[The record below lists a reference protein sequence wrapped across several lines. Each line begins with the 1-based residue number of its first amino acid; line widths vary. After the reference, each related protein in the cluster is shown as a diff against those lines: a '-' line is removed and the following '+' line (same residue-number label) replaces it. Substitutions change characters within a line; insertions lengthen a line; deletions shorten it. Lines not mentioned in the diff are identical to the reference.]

1 MTKDEFNISDERLLG
16 HFFEKE
22 RSKALAVLKHRLSIS
37 KDDAEDI
44 YQDACIALFEN
55 IRKGKLKTLTC
66 SLSTYFTQIFLN
78 LGNNF
83 VNRIHSTASF
93 DQILEN
99 TRYDDYELAKL
110 ETVLGLDEGLSSEQT
125 KMMRDIVQD
134 LPYPCKDILWSYY
147 GDDLSM
153 KEIAEI
159 VGFNG
164 ADSVKSKK
172 NQCMSKLK
180 ECFTKIIK
188 TFYE

>member
-1 MTKDEFNISDERLLG
+1 MTKEEFNIQDEGLLG
-16 HFFEKE
+16 RFFEKE

-55 IRKGKLKTLTC
+55 IKKGKLQTLTC

-83 VNRIHSTASF
+83 CKRVHSAVSF

-110 ETVLGLDEGLSSEQT
+110 EAVLGLDDGLSSEQT
-125 KMMRDIVQD
+125 KMMREIVQN
-134 LPYPCKDILWSYY
+134 LPYPCEDILWSYY
-147 GDDLSM
+147 GDNLSM
-153 KEIAEI
+153 KEIADVI
-159 VGFNG
+159 GFNG

-172 NQCMSKLK
+172 SQCMSKLK
-180 ECFTKIIK
+180 ERFTRIIK
-188 TFYE
+188 SFYE